1 MTVRDDV
8 RCARRTAVFQSR
20 ECSGEKSARSGNSE
34 IDRVVIVG
42 NLHIW
47 HAIRRLDTASPS
59 QSQGLRGRTGRT
71 VVSEQEIFRQCGGVC
86 GKGYSYCS

>member
-59 QSQGLRGRTGRT
+59 QSQGLRGRPVEQWFQSKRSSASAVASAGRAT
-71 VVSEQEIFRQCGGVC
+71 ATAP
-86 GKGYSYCS
+86 